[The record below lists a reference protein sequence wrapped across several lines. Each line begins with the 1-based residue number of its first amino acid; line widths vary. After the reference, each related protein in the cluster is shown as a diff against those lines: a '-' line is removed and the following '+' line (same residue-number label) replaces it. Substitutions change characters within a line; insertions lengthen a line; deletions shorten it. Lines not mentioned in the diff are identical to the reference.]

1 MLYFLI
7 IINVFI
13 MVIAQTLW
21 KIGLA
26 NTAFSASLG
35 SILKLLL
42 SPYIFGG
49 LVIYGLSTVMWLYIV
64 SKLELSVAYPI
75 QQGLTNLVLVLS
87 AVFILKE
94 TITPFKV
101 VGILMLAVGAILV
114 SLK

>member
-1 MLYFLI
+1 
-7 IINVFI
+7 
-13 MVIAQTLW
+13 MVLAQTLW
-21 KIGLA
+21 KIGLN
-26 NTAFSASLG
+26 NTTFNSSLIG
-35 SILKLLL
+35 IIKLFF

-49 LVIYGLSTVMWLYIV
+49 LMAYGLSTVLWLYIV

-94 TITPFKV
+94 VMTPFKML
-101 VGILMLAVGAILV
+101 GILMLAGGAILV